1 MQLLEAKH
9 EILAVKKE
17 AAQSQAQAAFEKD
30 RSGRL
35 SASLDSQQKH
45 IESLLASN
53 AKYQA
58 LMTETERKLAVVQ
71 QSCDKAEEMVR
82 DIVIS
87 LYHSNQLKLKIFVM
101 IFADEKLEYEARSL
115 DSREWNTG
123 KC

>member
-30 RSGRL
+30 RSDRL

-45 IESLLASN
+45 IGSLLASN

-82 DIVIS
+82 NLLIS
-87 LYHSNQLKLKIFVM
+87 FCHITYLKLRICYDSC
-101 IFADEKLEYEARSL
+101 ADEKLEYEARSL
-115 DSREWNTG
+115 DS
-123 KC
+123 